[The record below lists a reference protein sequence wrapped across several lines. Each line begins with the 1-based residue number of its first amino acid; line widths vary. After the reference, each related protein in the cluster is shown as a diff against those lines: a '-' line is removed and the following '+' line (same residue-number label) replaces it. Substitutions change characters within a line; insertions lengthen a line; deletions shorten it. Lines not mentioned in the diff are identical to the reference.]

1 MTGAALITGSAN
13 RLGRAMALRLAKR
26 GLDVVIHYASSRDA
40 AEQTAADCRAFG
52 VNAIT
57 LQADLLNAAE
67 TEALIG
73 RSRDGLEKPLTVL
86 INNASI
92 FEYDNITTATAT
104 SWDRHIGS
112 NLRAPFFL
120 TQAFAA
126 QVPPA
131 KIDENGEPVA
141 QGNIINMVD
150 QRVRKLTP
158 EFMTYSLA
166 KAGLWALTQTTAQ
179 ALAPHIRV
187 NGIAPGP
194 TMVGHR
200 QTAAHFASQRS
211 ATILQ
216 RGSNPD
222 EICRTLEF
230 ILDSNGMTGQLICL
244 DGGQHLAWQTPDIRG
259 VE

>member
-1 MTGAALITGSAN
+1 MNGAALITGGAK

-26 GLDVVIHYASSRDA
+26 GLDVVIHYDSSKDA
-40 AEQTAADCRAFG
+40 AEKTAAEAREFG
-52 VNAIT
+52 INAIT
-57 LQADLLNAAE
+57 VQADLLDHAA
-67 TEALIG
+67 TKALVG
-73 RSRDGLEKPLTVL
+73 RARDALEKPLTVL

-92 FEYDNITTATAT
+92 FEYDTIESATAE

-126 QVPPA
+126 QA
-131 KIDENGEPVA
+131 QKATLDCNNEPRA
-141 QGNIINMVD
+141 TANIINMVD
-150 QRVRKLTP
+150 QRVRKFTP

-166 KAGLWALTQTTAQ
+166 KAGLWAFTQTAAQ
-179 ALAPHIRV
+179 GLAPDIRV

-194 TMVGHR
+194 TMMGHR
-200 QTAAHFASQRS
+200 QSAEHFASQRN

-230 ILDSNGMTGQLICL
+230 ILDSDGLTGQLFCL
-244 DGGQHLAWQTPDIRG
+244 DGGQHLAWKTPDIRG